1 MTLFGKRVFA
11 DGIELRILRG
21 DHPGLS
27 SWAPNPMT
35 SVLSADR
42 REDRVKREAEVGRV
56 QLQAS
61 SRLNLEE
68 AGKEPPLEPLDGVR
82 FRRQLDFP
90 LAPRTAGI

>member
-21 DHPGLS
+21 DYPGLS
-27 SWAPNPMT
+27 SWALNPMT
-35 SVLSADR
+35 SVFSTDR
-42 REDRVKREAEVGRV
+42 REDRVKREAEFGRM

-68 AGKEPPLEPLDGVR
+68 AGKEPPLEPLEGVR
-82 FRRQLDFP
+82 SCRQLDFP
-90 LAPRTAGI
+90 LDPRTEGI